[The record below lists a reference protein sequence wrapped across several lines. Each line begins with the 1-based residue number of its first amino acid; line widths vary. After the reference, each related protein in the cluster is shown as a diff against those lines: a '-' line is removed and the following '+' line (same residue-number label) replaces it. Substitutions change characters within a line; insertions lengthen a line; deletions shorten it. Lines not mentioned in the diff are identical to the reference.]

1 MVAPRPVWVLN
12 PGSVGALA
20 PAGTVL
26 PGLRS
31 LLTGSSLRSPPA
43 ATRQLRRSGSLLS
56 SEVVDVGQV
65 ARPTGFALVGDEVA
79 EAGDVDGELVSE
91 LNSLSSTPT
100 LLESHA

>member
-1 MVAPRPVWVLN
+1 MVALQPVWVLN
-12 PGSVGALA
+12 PGYVGATA

-31 LLTGSSLRSPPA
+31 LPAGLSQRSTPG
-43 ATRQLRRSGSLLS
+43 ATRQLRRSASLLS

-65 ARPTGFALVGDEVA
+65 ARPTGFALVGDEVT
-79 EAGDVDGELVSE
+79 EADDVDGELVSE